1 MKIFT
6 FKNLYKLLEIALQ
19 DIQAWIFIT
28 VISPT
33 SQTSSTSQTSK
44 RQEISISDR
53 IENLNQLKK
62 WIDDG
67 NDPDTFKFD

>member
-6 FKNLYKLLEIALQ
+6 FKNLYQLLEIALQ

-33 SQTSSTSQTSK
+33 SSTSK
-44 RQEISISDR
+44 RQEVSISDR
-53 IENLNQLKK
+53 IDNLNKLKK
-62 WIDDG
+62 WMDDSLTAMIRILL
-67 NDPDTFKFD
+67 NLTQY

>member
-33 SQTSSTSQTSK
+33 SSTSK
-44 RQEISISDR
+44 RQEVSISDR
-53 IENLNQLKK
+53 IDNLNKLKK
-62 WIDDG
+62 WMDDG

>member
-19 DIQAWIFIT
+19 AWIFIT

-33 SQTSSTSQTSK
+33 SST
-44 RQEISISDR
+44 QEISVSDR
-53 IENLNQLKK
+53 IENLNKLKK
-62 WIDDG
+62 WMDDG